1 MKPQGVCL
9 LVFSLLFMVSHAD
22 LLGYYK
28 FWNTFGSVL
37 YDFSGSG
44 NHAVVPSGS
53 TPTWTDRGLYL
64 DSSDSIQ
71 FPTNTQAS
79 FPSSFTS
86 ITAFIWI
93 YPLEDGIIFRL
104 LASNS
109 GTDKYIAVKL
119 SNNSGKIR
127 VHFMEDSTE
136 LSSQTTNL
144 TYSKY

>member
-1 MKPQGVCL
+1 MKPWRMYFW
-9 LVFSLLFMVSHAD
+9 VFSLLFMVSRAN
-22 LLGYYK
+22 LLGHYK

-44 NHAVVPSGS
+44 KHAVVPSGS

-86 ITAFIWI
+86 ITASIWI

-127 VHFMEDSTE
+127 VHFLQDSSE
-136 LSSQTTNL
+136 LSSETTNY